1 MAKRINAE
9 QFLELAK
16 DKIGNQFEYNLENYK
31 KHEKQNKYLLVNQR
45 SFRRT
50 SWMV

>member
-16 DKIGNQFEYNLENYK
+16 DKFGNQFEYNLENYK
-31 KHEKQNKYLLVNQR
+31 NTKSKINIFCSIKDHFGEPHG
-45 SFRRT
+45 
-50 SWMV
+50 